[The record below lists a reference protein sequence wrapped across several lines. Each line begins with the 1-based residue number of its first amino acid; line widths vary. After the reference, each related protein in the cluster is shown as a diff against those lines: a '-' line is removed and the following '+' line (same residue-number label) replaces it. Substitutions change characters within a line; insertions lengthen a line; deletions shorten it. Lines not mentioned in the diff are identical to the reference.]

1 MERNWLSLPR
11 ADKIARL
18 YGTKHASLREVG
30 KALQSKVQTP
40 VIVLYLLQGI
50 LTVQRSEI
58 STKALDDFVEYL
70 EKDTSTTA
78 KAAEEAEERFIL
90 ALLAISGNSWFLE
103 KPVQPGKTACG

>member
-1 MERNWLSLPR
+1 MEPNWLSLPR
-11 ADKIARL
+11 ADKIAHL
-18 YGTKHASLREVG
+18 YGSKHASLREAG
-30 KALQSKVQTP
+30 NALQGMVQTP

-78 KAAEEAEERFIL
+78 KAAERLREE
-90 ALLAISGNSWFLE
+90 
-103 KPVQPGKTACG
+103 